1 LSVDLASFTS
11 EPPKEAIGIRDLI
24 VSTDGIFV
32 FDFDG
37 VVCSSVEDDI
47 YHLPP
52 AEGEAKLLSLVA
64 NKFNINCD
72 HMEQKYQRHLLFQA
86 SCLSLGLPIE
96 PGVGFDKA
104 MEASRSGK
112 FSILTARSGWY
123 AVERLRQFLAH
134 HLMTPI
140 EIFNVGRVQKDR
152 QIDIVCKEANGR
164 DVFYI
169 EDNASHLNAV
179 KDSSLISYDKLHFV
193 WAERTTSTKADDL
206 NAYVHDVLNRAASL

>member
-1 LSVDLASFTS
+1 MSVDIASFKS
-11 EPPKEAIGIRDLI
+11 EPPKEAIAIRDLI

-52 AEGEAKLLSLVA
+52 AEDEETLLSLIA
-64 NKFNINCD
+64 KKFDLNCD

-96 PGVGFDKA
+96 PGVGFGKA
-104 MEASRSGK
+104 LEASQSGK
-112 FSILTARSGWY
+112 FFILTARSGWY

-134 HLMTPI
+134 HVMIPI

-152 QIDIVCKEANGR
+152 QIDIICKEANGR

-179 KDSSLISYDKLHFV
+179 KNSPLISYNKLHYV
-193 WAERTTSTKADDL
+193 WAERTTSTEANEL
-206 NAYVHDVLNRAASL
+206 RAYVQDVFNRAASR